1 MLEKETPHTH
11 SPFFSSST
19 PPSPA
24 PTLSLPSLPL
34 PFSPFPT
41 SLPRLH
47 PSSVRAI
54 CLEALPSQN
63 TLLLGI
69 MGQVISG

>member
-1 MLEKETPHTH
+1 MLEKETPHTAL
-11 SPFFSSST
+11 FY
-19 PPSPA
+19 PPSP
-24 PTLSLPSLPL
+24 PLTLSLPSLPL
-34 PFSPFPT
+34 PFSPFPPF
-41 SLPRLH
+41 LPRLH

-54 CLEALPSQN
+54 RLEALPSQN